1 MVVLVYLMHMLLL
14 VNVFEIDGDY
24 DREPG
29 IGAQSTNDAI
39 VDSPAIVRVGC
50 QASH

>member
-29 IGAQSTNDAI
+29 IGQRSTSDAEM
-39 VDSPAIVRVGC
+39 VESPAIANMG
-50 QASH
+50 AK